1 MGKGAHPRNPP
12 SHVEILRRG
21 PAAWNRWRDNNQST
35 IPDLNGLGLRPGERE
50 MGPNHG
56 GPINLNS
63 ALLQEASLRS
73 ACLSAADLERADL
86 SGADLCHGRLNQAN
100 LGAADLRDARLDHA
114 DLTGAIL
121 NEAKLHGA
129 RLRSVNL
136 TDADLKGADLSAAD
150 LLHARLRGA
159 NLAAANFGHAR
170 LDHADLAGAKL
181 KDANLAGASLYHAK
195 NLTSAQLEEAKGDES
210 TILSPHLAGTV
221 SWSSARNRLGSTRS
235 KARPKKAAMRAAPP
249 PAAPARTARYSLL
262 RLFNGRAPW
271 IAAAALWTFVV
282 IGVAMKQNSE
292 AVPLLPPVISTMPEL
307 SLASA
312 AGPVLTTAKRAFT
325 HETPGDPARDAETA
339 SSRPI
344 VFAALGEPRQAAR
357 PAPSVLD
364 EPQDKSP
371 PVDMGVR
378 TTPLR
383 LLMPDLAIED
393 IRPDTVP
400 AVEEKAPKA
409 RLASLK
415 QTSLRPV
422 NQVVTIRLREAPADT
437 PLAEEPSDAPMTLVV
452 SLRHQKLDVYR
463 GTRLIETTEISSGM
477 ADHETKAGVFSIL
490 EKRRYHHSNMYS
502 NAPMPWM
509 QRLTRSGTAL
519 HGGDVPGYPASH
531 GCIRLPLSFA
541 TKLFHMTER
550 GMNVVVTDDQIAPVR
565 IDHPNLPQP
574 VSAFADISPP
584 QASLEAGNDSVV
596 TDARSAPPLRILVT
610 RRTLRDRLISLQYT
624 LAEMGYLARQNFT
637 GIIGRQTRA
646 AISSFQ
652 RANNRPETGALTK
665 DLAAAIYQAAGKE
678 EPPAGHLFVRQGH
691 RRLFDAP
698 IAFNDPDRS
707 LGTHVLTR
715 MNRSPGEGEIAWLAM
730 SLEGGDAASALDRL
744 QIPDELRQKLA
755 AVLTPGSTFII
766 GDISLDT
773 AILPEGDDFIV
784 LTKDVPVVAETP
796 QDSTQAA
803 RKTVAPKQVKRHTRR
818 ATREARRVFDPGSR
832 NFPRGL
838 FSRW

>member
-1 MGKGAHPRNPP
+1 MCN
-12 SHVEILRRG
+12 
-21 PAAWNRWRDNNQST
+21 
-35 IPDLNGLGLRPGERE
+35 
-50 MGPNHG
+50 
-56 GPINLNS
+56 
-63 ALLQEASLRS
+63 
-73 ACLSAADLERADL
+73 
-86 SGADLCHGRLNQAN
+86 
-100 LGAADLRDARLDHA
+100 ARLDHA
-114 DLTGAIL
+114 DLTGAIFNKANL
-121 NEAKLHGA
+121 RDA

-136 TDADLKGADLSAAD
+136 TDADLKGADLSGAD

-159 NLAAANFGHAR
+159 NLAASNLSHAR
-170 LDHADLAGAKL
+170 LDHADLADAKL
-181 KDANLAGASLYHAK
+181 KGANLAGASLYHAK
-195 NLTSAQLEEAKGDES
+195 NLTSTQLEEAKGDDS

-221 SWSSARNRLGSTRS
+221 SWSSARREIGSISS
-235 KARPKKAAMRAAPP
+235 KARPKKAALRAAPP
-249 PAAPARTARYSLL
+249 PAAAARTVRDSSV
-262 RLFNGRAPW
+262 RLFKSRAPW
-271 IAAAALWTFVV
+271 VAAAALWTFVV

-292 AVPLLPPVISTMPEL
+292 AVPLLPPVTPTMPEL

-312 AGPVLTTAKRAFT
+312 AGPALTVAKRAFT
-325 HETPGDPARDAETA
+325 RETPGNPARDAETA

-344 VFAALGEPRQAAR
+344 VLAALGEPSQAVR
-357 PAPSVLD
+357 PAPSILD
-364 EPQDKSP
+364 EPQNKSP
-371 PVDMGVR
+371 PVEMGLGD
-378 TTPLR
+378 TSLR
-383 LLMPDLAIED
+383 LLMPDLAVED

-400 AVEEKAPKA
+400 AVEEEVLKV

-422 NQVVTIRLREAPADT
+422 DKVVTIRLREAPADT

-463 GTRLIETTEISSGM
+463 GTRLIETSEISSGM

-490 EKRRYHHSNMYS
+490 DKRRYHHSNMYS

-541 TKLFHMTER
+541 TKLFQMTER
-550 GMNVVVTDDQIAPVR
+550 GMNVVVADDEIAPAR

-574 VSAFADISPP
+574 VSAFT
-584 QASLEAGNDSVV
+584 SLEAGNDSIV
-596 TDARSAPPLRILVT
+596 TDASSATALRILVT

-624 LAEMGYLARQNFT
+624 LSEMGYLARQNFT

-652 RANNRPETGALTK
+652 KANNLPETGTLTK
-665 DLAAAIYQAAGKE
+665 DLATAIYKAAGKE
-678 EPPAGHLFVRQGH
+678 EPSAGHLFVRQGYS
-691 RRLFDAP
+691 RLFDAP
-698 IAFNDPDRS
+698 VAFSDPDRS
-707 LGTHVLTR
+707 LGTHVLTH
-715 MNRSPGEGEIAWLAM
+715 MNPSPEEGEIAWLAM

-744 QIPDELRQKLA
+744 QIPDELSQKLA

-784 LTKDVPVVAETP
+784 LTKDVPVVAETI
-796 QDSTQAA
+796 QDSKQAA
-803 RKTVAPKQVKRHTRR
+803 RTTVAPKQVKRHTRS
-818 ATREARRVFDPGSR
+818 ATREARRVFDPEPR